1 MLTSLVA
8 GREKVLVGILAV
20 LQAYLAAVSWL
31 VDPEKAA
38 LIGLIGV
45 AQFWLTGDSPKPE
58 PKEPILSGPPEPSDL
73 EARNRNII

>member
-1 MLTSLVA
+1 MLTNLVA

-31 VDPEKAA
+31 IDPEKAA

-45 AQFWLTGDSPKPE
+45 AQFWLTGDSVKSPTHPDDDAAN
-58 PKEPILSGPPEPSDL
+58 P
-73 EARNRNII
+73 